1 MGATMNNLEVQIGQ
15 LAKTIN
21 AQQRGEFPS
30 NTEMNPKEQCKATT
44 LRSRREIERSPSK
57 ESKSASTT
65 ANNGQSKNKVEEEE
79 IVNDTLRETDVPPA
93 ISFPDNPP
101 ILSTPLPYPQ
111 HALEQMPNYVKFLK
125 DIISKK
131 RRLEEFETVKLS
143 EECSVILQKKLP
155 QKLKDPGS
163 FTLTCIIGNSFF
175 DKVLCDLGTSI
186 NLMPLSI
193 CRKLGLGEMK
203 QTTISLQ
210 LADRS
215 IKYPHGIIEDVLAK
229 VDKFIFPAD
238 FVVLDMEE
246 DEEVPLIPGR
256 PFLATGR
263 ALIDVQ
269 KGELT
274 LKVNKE
280 DVMFNI
286 YQAMKFLE
294 DPSTCFR
301 VDIIKQCVEEAFQE
315 DLPADHLERC
325 ITTSSHAYDFNNSVV
340 CESNLPFVNEEF
352 LYYVFA
358 LGALQQV
365 TSLSNE
371 VGRLEP
377 MVAKIDSMNSK
388 EKM

>member
-1 MGATMNNLEVQIGQ
+1 
-15 LAKTIN
+15 
-21 AQQRGEFPS
+21 
-30 NTEMNPKEQCKATT
+30 
-44 LRSRREIERSPSK
+44 
-57 ESKSASTT
+57 
-65 ANNGQSKNKVEEEE
+65 
-79 IVNDTLRETDVPPA
+79 
-93 ISFPDNPP
+93 
-101 ILSTPLPYPQ
+101 
-111 HALEQMPNYVKFLK
+111 MPNYVKFLK

-143 EECSVILQKKLP
+143 EECSAILQKKLP
-155 QKLKDPGS
+155 KKLKDPGS
-163 FTLTCIIGNSFF
+163 FTLPCTIGNSFF
-175 DKVLCDLGTSI
+175 DKVLCDLGASI
-186 NLMPLSI
+186 NLMPLSV

-210 LADRS
+210 LGDRF
-215 IKYPHGIIEDVLAK
+215 IKYPRGIIEDVLVK

-246 DEEVPLIPGR
+246 DEEVPLILGR

-274 LKVNKE
+274 LRVNKE
-280 DVMFNI
+280 EVLFNI
-286 YQAMKFLE
+286 DQTMKFPE

-315 DLPADHLERC
+315 DMPADHLERC
-325 ITTSSHAYDFNNSVV
+325 ITTSSHAYDFNNSAV
-340 CESNLPFVNEEF
+340 CGSDLRFVSEEF
-352 LYYVFA
+352 LHHVFA

-377 MVAKIDSMNSK
+377 MVANIDYVNSK
-388 EKM
+388 ENVDQTTTPELKQLPEHILYALLGDSYTFPVIVVASLTPEHH